1 MKNKIK
7 IGVVGCGEFSI
18 NFIRLFLKH
27 PYVESVCVADN
38 VPEKAKSFGEMFN
51 VSYYDSFEKM
61 LEADINAVAIFT
73 PRHTHG

>member
-51 VSYYDSFEKM
+51 VPYYD
-61 LEADINAVAIFT
+61 
-73 PRHTHG
+73 